1 MKAITEKIIINNK
14 SSAGPIIGKKR
25 DWKWNHWW
33 MVQSKPDH
41 QLFRQQYANTGQ
53 NGLFILVQ
61 LLDRISSE
69 GFKQFLTM
77 ENGLAMTR
85 PQKAMK
91 I

>member
-1 MKAITEKIIINNK
+1 MYWTNNRE
-14 SSAGPIIGKKR
+14 KKR
-25 DWKWNHWW
+25 LEVEPLVDGSIQTKSPIVPPTIQFGPTKTLNDEI
-33 MVQSKPDH
+33 K
-41 QLFRQQYANTGQ
+41 YANTGQ

-61 LLDRISSE
+61 LLDCISSE

-85 PQKAMK
+85 PQKAMT